1 MPEAVVDHLKNLI
14 PLGRMGEPEGL
25 SHPRCGE
32 DVVGWSAART
42 TNVEHP
48 FPILQAASSY
58 VVMRMHLSTVSNG
71 RLCQLER
78 QKDFWIWLNQTLTN

>member
-42 TNVEHP
+42 T
-48 FPILQAASSY
+48 
-58 VVMRMHLSTVSNG
+58 
-71 RLCQLER
+71 
-78 QKDFWIWLNQTLTN
+78 IWNTHFRFYKRPLRTF